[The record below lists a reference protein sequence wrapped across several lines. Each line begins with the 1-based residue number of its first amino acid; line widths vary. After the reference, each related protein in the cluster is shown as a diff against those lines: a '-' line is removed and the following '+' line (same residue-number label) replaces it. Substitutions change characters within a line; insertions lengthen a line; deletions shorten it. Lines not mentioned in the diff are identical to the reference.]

1 MRPAVLRNQQV
12 HVFFPPPHSARA
24 MNANYVR
31 SAKRDRWLGD
41 THFPRLI
48 LGVSFLSRIVRV
60 PWNHW
65 ENTFAFLCRSEPS
78 RAESSYGR
86 SKIERDKSQRETL
99 KFNERESGK
108 VGVIVADYWRK
119 RRGITWYQ
127 SIQGWRSR
135 AKNVRREHSGESC
148 RDRGGRR
155 EDFKPD
161 SLSLLTVPISGKEIL
176 HVLPA
181 SFPRKHRLMLVSSL
195 YFIYYYVCRS
205 FSLSLSLSL
214 SFLFLI
220 IVKHNT
226 YSSDRVIESRWSF
239 VKCFRVFWLLWR
251 IYYHTEIHGG
261 DYLRFATRSE
271 GH

>member
-119 RRGITWYQ
+119 RRGIELAASQ
-127 SIQGWRSR
+127 F
-135 AKNVRREHSGESC
+135 
-148 RDRGGRR
+148 RGGVVGRKMCEGNTR
-155 EDFKPD
+155 EKVVE
-161 SLSLLTVPISGKEIL
+161 TGEEGGKTLNQIL
-176 HVLPA
+176 
-181 SFPRKHRLMLVSSL
+181 
-195 YFIYYYVCRS
+195 
-205 FSLSLSLSL
+205 
-214 SFLFLI
+214 
-220 IVKHNT
+220 
-226 YSSDRVIESRWSF
+226 
-239 VKCFRVFWLLWR
+239 
-251 IYYHTEIHGG
+251 
-261 DYLRFATRSE
+261 YLC
-271 GH
+271 